1 MQVITVT
8 SLSGG
13 QGKTT
18 VTLLLSR
25 LLARTKKVLIGDAD
39 PQSNLTFYVGH
50 QVEAQSPT
58 FLELL
63 TGEVDPQHSVYS
75 TKYDNLYIIPSDGAF
90 TKAQDYLANSGM
102 GAAVLRQRLKKIP
115 ELFDYCIID
124 SPPQKSQICMT
135 AMGAANYLLIP
146 IEASTK
152 GVNSLLRT
160 LEMQQQLEEVG
171 AFNGKVLGI
180 IPFRDR
186 WFGRSQSTDSRE
198 SIEAMREI
206 ATDITIFPSILESE
220 QYKKAVRMGI
230 MLSDAGFP
238 ELEYPLLK
246 VIDAL

>member
-1 MQVITVT
+1 
-8 SLSGG
+8 
-13 QGKTT
+13 
-18 VTLLLSR
+18 
-25 LLARTKKVLIGDAD
+25 
-39 PQSNLTFYVGH
+39 
-50 QVEAQSPT
+50 
-58 FLELL
+58 
-63 TGEVDPQHSVYS
+63 
-75 TKYDNLYIIPSDGAF
+75 
-90 TKAQDYLANSGM
+90 
-102 GAAVLRQRLKKIP
+102 
-115 ELFDYCIID
+115 
-124 SPPQKSQICMT
+124 MT
-135 AMGAANYLLIP
+135 AMGAANHLLIP

-160 LEMQQQLEEVG
+160 LEMQQQLEEIG

-206 ATDITIFPSILESE
+206 ATDITVFPSILESE

-246 VIDAL
+246 VIDEL